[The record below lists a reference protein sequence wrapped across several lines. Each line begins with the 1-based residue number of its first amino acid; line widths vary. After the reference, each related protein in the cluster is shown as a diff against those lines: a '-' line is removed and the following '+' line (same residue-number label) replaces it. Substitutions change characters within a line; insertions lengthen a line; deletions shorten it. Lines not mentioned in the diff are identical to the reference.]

1 MALFENVTYDFYSD
15 VLGRAIIPDAETFE
29 KLKLLNVQKMK
40 CLLPYL
46 EEREENGIDS
56 AVCMMMEIDYRNETA
71 SSGAGGSSASGSVIS
86 SESVNGHSV
95 SFDNAARIKEL
106 ELDAKGTEERKLD
119 VIKLFCYLNVG
130 MN

>member
-15 VLGRAIIPDAETFE
+15 VLGRAIIPDEETFE

-71 SSGAGGSSASGSVIS
+71 SSGAGGNSASGSVIS

-130 MN
+130 MD